1 MTPLV
6 QAAPPGAPTAD
17 LHPDLHPMDLP
28 GAAAGQTGIPA
39 HRLADVFPFHVAFG
53 ADLRVIQC
61 GKALAK
67 ICPGARPGVL
77 VGDLLRIVTPA
88 AVNFGLESLRSQ
100 LFTVFFVEVIDRQ
113 FSLKGEMVYLPD
125 AGGGVMLFLCTP
137 VVRDLDSVAAMGL
150 TVNDFAIHD
159 ASIDFLILLQT
170 KTNTIN
176 DVRKMADRLKQE
188 VAVRREAEKALT
200 QANADLELRV
210 AERTSELTATNA
222 ELDKEINERWRAE
235 ELLHVANI
243 ELKASVRELE
253 LRNRQISLLN
263 KMGDMLQACRG
274 VKETYSV
281 IIDAAQQLFPHDSG
295 CLSLLSADAETFQP
309 VAAWGR
315 MAEPASPF
323 QLHDCWGLRRGKV
336 HIAEAGGT
344 AARCGHLAQ
353 AAPEHGYICAPLA
366 VRGEM
371 LGVLHLQC
379 DTLPSRSGKEFASVS
394 SRQQLVQTAVE
405 HISLSIANLKLQ
417 EHLRQQS
424 IRDALTGLYNR
435 RHMEESLERET
446 LRARRN
452 GVKVGVVMTD
462 VDHFKK
468 FNDNYGHQAG
478 DALLRELGRLL
489 RHSVREEDIA
499 CRYGGEEFIL
509 ILPTA
514 DETIVM
520 ERAEWIRDRVERTLR
535 VEFNGSPLPQVT
547 LSLGVA
553 IFPDCAAS
561 AHTIVSAADAA
572 LYHAKQNG
580 RNRVVFASP
589 EIIAAAVKQ

>member
-1 MTPLV
+1 MD
-6 QAAPPGAPTAD
+6 AAWR
-17 LHPDLHPMDLP
+17 
-28 GAAAGQTGIPA
+28 TGIPA
-39 HRLADVFPFHVAFG
+39 DRIAEIFPFHIAFG
-53 ADLRVIQC
+53 RDLGVRQY
-61 GKALAK
+61 GPALAK
-67 ICPGARPGVL
+67 ICPGIGLGVA
-77 VGDLLRIVTPA
+77 VNELLRIITPA
-88 AVNFGLESLRSQ
+88 AVSFEHDSLRGQ
-100 LFTVFFVEVIDRQ
+100 LFTVFFVEALDNRTR
-113 FSLKGEMVYLPD
+113 LKGEMVFLPD
-125 AGGGVMLFLCTP
+125 SADGVMLFLCTP
-137 VVRDLDSVAAMGL
+137 VVRDLDNVAALGL

-188 VAVRREAEKALT
+188 VAVRREAEGALR
-200 QANADLELRV
+200 QVNEDLELRV
-210 AERTSELTATNA
+210 AERTAALSAANVEL
-222 ELDKEINERWRAE
+222 EKEVGERRRTEQA
-235 ELLHVANI
+235 LHVANV

-295 CLSLLSADAETFQP
+295 CLSLVSADATGFQQ

-315 MAEPASPF
+315 LKAPGNPF
-323 QLHDCWGLRRGKV
+323 QVHDCWGLRRGKI
-336 HIAEAGGT
+336 HIAETGSSEAH
-344 AARCGHLAQ
+344 CGHLAESS
-353 AAPEHGYICAPLA
+353 PEHGYICAPLA

-371 LGVLHLQC
+371 LGMLHLHC
-379 DTLPSRSGKEFASVS
+379 DTSVSRTGKAFPSVS
-394 SRQQLVQTAVE
+394 SRQHLVQTAVE

-435 RHMEESLERET
+435 RHMEDTLARET

-452 GVKVGVVMTD
+452 GITLGVIMTD

-468 FNDNYGHQAG
+468 FNDTYGHQAG
-478 DALLRELGRLL
+478 DALLRELGHFL
-489 RHSVREEDIA
+489 RHAVREEDIA

-509 ILPTA
+509 IMPTA
-514 DETIVM
+514 DTDIVM
-520 ERAEWIRDRVERTLR
+520 NRAEWIRERVEHSLK
-535 VEFNGSPLPQVT
+535 VEFNGSLLPPVT
-547 LSLGVA
+547 LSLGAA
-553 IFPDCAAS
+553 IFPDCADDS
-561 AHTIVSAADAA
+561 LSVVRAADAA

-580 RNRVVFASP
+580 RNRVSFALP
-589 EIIAAAVKQ
+589 EIIAAASKQ